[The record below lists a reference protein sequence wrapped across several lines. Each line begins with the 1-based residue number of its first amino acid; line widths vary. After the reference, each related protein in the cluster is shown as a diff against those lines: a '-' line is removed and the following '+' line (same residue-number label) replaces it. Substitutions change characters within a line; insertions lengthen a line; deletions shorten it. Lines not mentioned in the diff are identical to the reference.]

1 MSVSRK
7 IRGFMGVGLSLVSAV
22 CVSQV
27 SFAETKT
34 WVYEGVKYNFK
45 DGVLRISAVCSNK
58 VSKSWNK
65 ENNINRDKITE
76 IVVEDG
82 INDIGT
88 FAFKDCESLKKVTLP
103 NSLKHIGQFA
113 FKGCVSLEEVTAEDY
128 GMPGV
133 ESKEFISE
141 EPYLDVVDK
150 NGVSLPVKREKY
162 LFNPIEPFA
171 FQGCISLKIFV
182 VPNLIETIYELAF
195 DRCINLKE
203 VVATR
208 DVVLRK
214 LALKNTPL
222 QEYSKDE
229 TIFCGVITAE

>member
-34 WVYEGVKYNFK
+34 WVHKGVKYNFK
-45 DGVLRISAVCSNK
+45 DGVLRISAYSDSVF
-58 VSKSWNK
+58 KSWN
-65 ENNINRDKITE
+65 EGNNINRNEITE

-82 INDIGT
+82 INEIGT
-88 FAFKDCESLKKVTLP
+88 FAFKNCESLKKVTLP

-141 EPYLDVVDK
+141 ETHLDYVDK
-150 NGVSLPVKREKY
+150 NEVLLPVNCKKY
-162 LFNPIEPFA
+162 FFNPIEPCA
-171 FQGCISLKIFV
+171 FQGCISLKRFV
-182 VPNLIETIYELAF
+182 IPNLIGTIYRLAF
-195 DRCINLKE
+195 DGCIKLKE

-208 DVVLRK
+208 DVVLRE
-214 LALKNTPL
+214 LAFKGTPL
-222 QEYSKDE
+222 EEYSKDE
-229 TIFCGVITAE
+229 TIFSGVITVE